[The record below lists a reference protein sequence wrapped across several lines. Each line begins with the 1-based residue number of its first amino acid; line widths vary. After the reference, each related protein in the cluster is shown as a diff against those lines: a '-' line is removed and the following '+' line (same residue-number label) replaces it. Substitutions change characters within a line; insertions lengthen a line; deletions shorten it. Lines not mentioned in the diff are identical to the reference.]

1 MMEQKC
7 LDNGISEFG
16 CSLIS
21 GGLYF
26 GYFLF
31 LVAVV
36 ALIILP
42 AMNALKAPKELVKS
56 GGAIGALVLIFIV
69 AYALSGDE
77 VTLKTAAMGTTPES
91 SKMIGAGL
99 IMLYVVF
106 FVAMGGLIYS
116 FVSKSM
122 K

>member
-1 MMEQKC
+1 MDKAC
-7 LDNGISEFG
+7 ADFGVSDFG

-26 GYFLF
+26 GYLLF
-31 LVAVV
+31 FVAVA

-42 AMNALKAPKELVKS
+42 LMNALKAPKELMRS
-56 GGAIGALVLIFIV
+56 GAGILVLVVIFLV
-69 AYALSGDE
+69 SYGLSGDE
-77 VTLKTAAMGTTPES
+77 VTMKTAALGTTAQS

-99 IMLYVVF
+99 IMLYIVF
-106 FVAMGGLIYS
+106 FMAVIGLIYS
-116 FVSKSM
+116 FFHKAI

>member
-1 MMEQKC
+1 MDQAC
-7 LDNGISEFG
+7 IDFGISDFG

-31 LVAVV
+31 FV
-36 ALIILP
+36 ALAALIVLP
-42 AMNALKAPKELVKS
+42 LINALKAPKELVRS
-56 GGAIGALVLIFIV
+56 GAGILLLVVIFAV
-69 AYALSGDE
+69 SYGVSGDE
-77 VTLKTAAMGTTPES
+77 VTIKAAALGTTAQS

-99 IMLYVVF
+99 IMLYIV
-106 FVAMGGLIYS
+106 FVAAVAGLIYS
-116 FVSKSM
+116 FFHKAI